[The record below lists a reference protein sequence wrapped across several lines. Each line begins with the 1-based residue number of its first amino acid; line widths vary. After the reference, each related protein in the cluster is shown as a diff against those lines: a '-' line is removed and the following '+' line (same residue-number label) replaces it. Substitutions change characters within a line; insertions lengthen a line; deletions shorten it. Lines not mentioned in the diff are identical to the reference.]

1 MRIFNNANFPFVNI
15 RYIAYLISIILILAS
30 LIALFAKGLN
40 WSTDFTGGVTAQIN
54 LKPLAEGVEPLNI
67 DKLRTV
73 INDSG
78 FEEAEIQ
85 FVGREEDATF
95 QIKVKGENEENIKEQ
110 LTKVVS
116 TQLSEYT
123 QGRDI
128 QNDVFLEISTV
139 GAKAGTQMRT
149 NAIIAVLIALL
160 LMIIYIWIRFEFSF
174 GLMAIVALFHDV
186 LIIVGIFAL
195 MGKEITM
202 TVIAALLMI
211 VGYSIN
217 DTIVVFDRI
226 REDLK
231 IYRKDKVGDIFNRA
245 MNTTLSRTAITAGT
259 TLLTSLALL
268 FFGGTVIHDFALAI
282 TLGIIFGTYS
292 SIFVASNLV
301 LDSYKV
307 SHHERQSIRHL
318 TKKK

>member
-1 MRIFNNANFPFVNI
+1 MRIFKNANFPFVNI
-15 RYIAYLISIILILAS
+15 RYIAYAISIALILAALIILI
-30 LIALFAKGLN
+30 AKGLN

-54 LKPLAEGVEPLNI
+54 LKPTAEGVEPLNI

-73 INDSG
+73 INESG

-85 FVGREEDATF
+85 FVGNEADATF
-95 QIKVKGENEENIKEQ
+95 QIKVKGENEEKIKEQ
-110 LTKVVS
+110 LTEVVS
-116 TQLSEYT
+116 TQLGEYT
-123 QGRDI
+123 QDRDI

-195 MGKEITM
+195 TGKEITM

-231 IYRKDKVGDIFNRA
+231 IYRKDKVSDIFNRA

-259 TLLTSLALL
+259 TLLTSMALL

-282 TLGIIFGTYS
+282 TLGILFGTYS
-292 SIFVASNLV
+292 SVFVASNLV
-301 LDSYKV
+301 LDFYKV
-307 SHHERQSIRHL
+307 SHQEKQAIRHL

>member
-1 MRIFNNANFPFVNI
+1 MRIFKNANFPFVNI
-15 RYIAYLISIILILAS
+15 RYIAYAISIALILAALIILI
-30 LIALFAKGLN
+30 AKGLN

-54 LKPLAEGVEPLNI
+54 LKPTAEGVEPLNI

-73 INDSG
+73 INESG

-85 FVGREEDATF
+85 FVGNEADATF
-95 QIKVKGENEENIKEQ
+95 QIKVKGENEEKIKEQ
-110 LTKVVS
+110 LTEVVS
-116 TQLSEYT
+116 TQLGEYT

-195 MGKEITM
+195 TGKEITM

-231 IYRKDKVGDIFNRA
+231 IYRKDKVSDIFNRA

-259 TLLTSLALL
+259 TLLTSMALL

-282 TLGIIFGTYS
+282 TLGILFGTYS

-301 LDSYKV
+301 LDFYKV
-307 SHHERQSIRHL
+307 SHQEKQAIRHL